1 MTPSGNPNDSDTLT
15 AVMRDDLRAVLRGS
29 GVRGGATSRE
39 RIMASVL
46 TAVRTE
52 PLPRRETG
60 ARGLVAWWRGTRA
73 DAPSQ
78 WRRRGVWAGVP
89 GMLASTVVALVMS
102 MRMGEQMV
110 RLSAMP
116 QAMIV
121 GDSVVPALSV
131 TEEHWLDTVRVV
143 ELRFPAQAPDTSA
156 LRTADGGRISWNPP
170 THARSVT
177 TVSSGSGNTPAAT
190 SSTWTGRVLVP
201 REAVAIT
208 LASHGAPLPAVTLES
223 AAH

>member
-1 MTPSGNPNDSDTLT
+1 VMT
-15 AVMRDDLRAVLRGS
+15 AV
-29 GVRGGATSRE
+29 
-39 RIMASVL
+39 SV
-46 TAVRTE
+46 E
-52 PLPRRETG
+52 PLPTRETG

-73 DAPSQ
+73 AAPSA

-121 GDSVVPALSV
+121 GDSVVPALAI
-131 TEEHWLDTVRVV
+131 TEAHWLDTVSVV
-143 ELRFPAQAPDTSA
+143 ELRWPSQKPDTSA
-156 LRTADGGRISWNPP
+156 LRTADGARIAWRAP
-170 THARSVT
+170 TRARSAST
-177 TVSSGSGNTPAAT
+177 RSSTGTPQRA
-190 SSTWTGRVLVP
+190 SHHESTWTGRVLVP
-201 REAVAIT
+201 RSAVAVT

-223 AAH
+223 AAY